1 MLTGIRR
8 FARPTVLARAPT
20 ALLSTERPEPQTVQ
34 DMLQIGTRRIFEH
47 EHDMY
52 RETCRTFYK
61 EKVAPFN
68 DEWEQQGK
76 VSREVWLQ
84 AGEQGMLGVTVPEE
98 YGGMGLDCLY
108 AAVNWEEQAYSLQTG
123 PGWSLH
129 RYVQHCLL
137 YPPLN
142 CIHSDYISNSQ

>member
-8 FARPTVLARAPT
+8 VCKPLSSAARRTPV
-20 ALLSTERPEPQTVQ
+20 ALLSTERPEPQAV
-34 DMLQIGTRRIFEH
+34 DNMLQIGTRRIFEH

-68 DEWEQQGK
+68 AEWEKQGK
-76 VSREVWLQ
+76 VSREVWQQ

-129 RYVQHCLL
+129 RYQRVVVA
-137 YPPLN
+137 P
-142 CIHSDYISNSQ
+142 